1 MLSKKGY
8 SEGGREGFLFLF
20 EKVKIIFLKIF
31 FIKNFKKISKKNFKK
46 KLK

>member
-31 FIKNFKKISKKNFKK
+31 FIKTLKKFQKKISKKN
-46 KLK
+46 

>member
-8 SEGGREGFLFLF
+8 LEGGREGFLFLF

-31 FIKNFKKISKKNFKK
+31 FYKKFQKKFQKK
-46 KLK
+46 

>member
-8 SEGGREGFLFLF
+8 LEGGREGFLFLF

-31 FIKNFKKISKKNFKK
+31 FIKNFKIFQKKKFKK